1 MPLPTS
7 LLCVFGRTRPTF
19 QPAAVIDERQRQGMG
34 ADVGRQRRV
43 VIGQPAVGTE
53 HEDAMG
59 VEANG
64 AVAAA
69 QGELGANDRLVA
81 LMVPGHALD
90 DEAEV
95 WSDAEPIEI
104 RLHQRIYLLCA
115 RAVQPQV
122 RYGCLVREPR
132 GDGVA
137 VEDLTTRQLAHEP
150 VMVPAAEELLVDLE
164 VRLADILERRRVLWC
179 VVGRAREER
188 AHDGS
193 GLRFR

>member
-1 MPLPTS
+1 
-7 LLCVFGRTRPTF
+7 
-19 QPAAVIDERQRQGMG
+19 MG

-104 RLHQRIYLLCA
+104 RLHHGAPLSIVRKPDGQMTVEA
-115 RAVQPQV
+115 RV
-122 RYGCLVREPR
+122 LR
-132 GDGVA
+132 GDGLNVWLEA
-137 VEDLTTRQLAHEP
+137 FTISNPHGERREVISHSWASGRKAAALKRAGTVLTTKQLE
-150 VMVPAAEELLVDLE
+150 
-164 VRLADILERRRVLWC
+164 
-179 VVGRAREER
+179 EER
-188 AHDGS
+188 
-193 GLRFR
+193 